1 MQISFE
7 QREDL
12 QEEVKEMTSLYL
24 TCKQERDSYKGHCER
39 VRKDMEAIDRIVRE
53 NVERA
58 VRLKDKHIADIMAK
72 SKEQTER
79 MLQIEAHKQCF
90 NNTI

>member
-1 MQISFE
+1 
-7 QREDL
+7 
-12 QEEVKEMTSLYL
+12 
-24 TCKQERDSYKGHCER
+24 
-39 VRKDMEAIDRIVRE
+39 MEAIDRIVRE